1 MKIWEKFCVSDTVG
15 REEELFSRHDVAGMG
30 QCQEFLFIHTA
41 QFPTAPPNG
50 TVRKQLTGGKNH
62 PLISSIALFTAANA
76 LPGSFESKLN
86 FHPKQTEKPRTHLVN
101 FFYGILHSDV
111 R

>member
-76 LPGSFESKLN
+76 LSGSFESKLN
-86 FHPKQTEKPRTHLVN
+86 LHPKQTEKPRTYLVN

>member
-62 PLISSIALFTAANA
+62 PLISSIVLFTAANA
-76 LPGSFESKLN
+76 LPGSF
-86 FHPKQTEKPRTHLVN
+86 
-101 FFYGILHSDV
+101 
-111 R
+111 